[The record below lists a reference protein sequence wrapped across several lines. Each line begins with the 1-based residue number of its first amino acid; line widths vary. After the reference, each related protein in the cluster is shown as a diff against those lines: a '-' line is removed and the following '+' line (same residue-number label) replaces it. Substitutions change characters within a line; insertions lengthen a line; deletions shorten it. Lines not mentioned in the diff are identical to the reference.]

1 MLTSIIEIM
10 GMLGR
15 AVNDFLGKNGPQLA
29 AAVSYY
35 ALFSLFPLALAILSG
50 LSFILAPEAVEEL
63 ALSIAEQAPVS
74 NSTVSDILTGVI
86 LSRGI
91 AGVTGIIGLLIAG
104 TAVFGAIRKG
114 INATWGITKPRP
126 FLQERFIDI
135 SLMLIAALLILVSIF
150 ATAVLAYII
159 EIMQFVTRETLIDRE
174 ILWDRTASTIPP
186 ILSLTVF
193 LGLYYFLP
201 NTKVYIQDVLP
212 GALAATIAFEVV
224 KNVYVLYVRDY
235 SVYNSIYG
243 SMGSIMALLV
253 WVYVSAIVLLFGS
266 LITSRYSKYRMSRQ
280 REEEY
285 TVSVLSAG
293 KRPVITET
301 RIDG

>member
-1 MLTSIIEIM
+1 MLASIIDIM

-35 ALFSLFPLALAILSG
+35 ALFSLFPLALAILSA
-50 LSFILAPEAVEEL
+50 LSFILAPDAVEEL

-74 NSTVSDILTGVI
+74 NSTVSEILTGVI
-86 LSRGI
+86 GSRGI
-91 AGVTGIIGLLIAG
+91 AGVTGIIGLLVAG

-159 EIMQFVTRETLIDRE
+159 EIMQFFTREAWVDRE
-174 ILWDRTASTIPP
+174 LLWDRTASTIPP

-235 SVYNSIYG
+235 SVYTSIYG

-266 LITSRYSKYRMSRQ
+266 LITSRYSKYRISRE
-280 REEEY
+280 REEGY

-293 KRPVITET
+293 NRPVTTET
-301 RIDG
+301 RLDD